1 MVCMKGQ
8 ALMKSAR
15 HEAILRLVSE
25 QTIQTQDELIER
37 LRELGFCVTQATV
50 SRDIRELTLTKI
62 LTSQGTYR
70 YVIPASAGAGAITKI
85 NETLLGA
92 ITNIDYAN
100 NIIVVTT
107 FPGMAQAVLRESTPK
122 RRRHTRL
129 RRRGRHDNYSHAQ
142 RRGGQRLLSRLPRAE
157 AAHIVKTC

>member
-1 MVCMKGQ
+1 MKGQ

-50 SRDIRELTLTKI
+50 SR
-62 LTSQGTYR
+62 
-70 YVIPASAGAGAITKI
+70 
-85 NETLLGA
+85 ETLLGA

-107 FPGMAQAVLRESTPK
+107 FPGMAQAVAAGIDAEKTPNILGCVGGDDTIIIV
-122 RRRHTRL
+122 TR
-129 RRRGRHDNYSHAQ
+129 SE
-142 RRGGQRLLSRLPRAE
+142 E
-157 AAHIVKTC
+157 AARDFCHAYREQKLRTL

>member
-50 SRDIRELTLTKI
+50 SRDIRELKLTKI

-70 YVIPASAGAGAITKI
+70 YVIPASAGAGAITKL

-107 FPGMAQAVLRESTPK
+107 FPGMAQAVAAGIDAEKTPNILGCVGGDDTIIIV
-122 RRRHTRL
+122 TR
-129 RRRGRHDNYSHAQ
+129 SE
-142 RRGGQRLLSRLPRAE
+142 E
-157 AAHIVKTC
+157 AARDFCHAYREQKLRTL